1 MNKDDLL
8 KHIAETAYNVGFGAK
23 KHFATYD
30 IVAKAPGWISLISLA
45 FGIYALVFD
54 ELNTKFI
61 SATFII
67 LGVAGMYI
75 TFYDAKKTDYI
86 NSGVALTDHFN
97 ELKRLYGL
105 VKSSTGSLDPHIQKL
120 EEIERQYTQVGSSHQ
135 IALSNWYAHY
145 KFFWEQQIGWIDEQL
160 KFKLLRDKIPLSLS
174 ASMFIALVVFIYFI
188 FSGDIVVTICSL
200 KP

>member
-1 MNKDDLL
+1 MTKDDLL

-75 TFYDAKKTDYI
+75 TFYDAKKSDYI
-86 NSGVALTDHFN
+86 TSGVALTDYFN
-97 ELKRLYGL
+97 ELKRLYGI
-105 VKSSTGSLDPHIQKL
+105 VKSSTGSLDPYIQRL
-120 EEIERQYTQVGSSHQ
+120 EEIEKQYTQVGSSHHV
-135 IALSNWYAHY
+135 ALSNWYAHY
-145 KFFWEQQIGWIDEQL
+145 KFFWEQQVGWIDEQL
-160 KFKLLRDKIPLSLS
+160 NFNFFRDKIPLSLWFTI
-174 ASMFIALVVFIYFI
+174 FIVIIGGALD
-188 FSGDIVVTICSL
+188 FSNLKTLICSGHL
-200 KP
+200 HP

>member
-1 MNKDDLL
+1 MTKDDLL

-30 IVAKAPGWISLISLA
+30 IVAKAPGWISLISLT

-75 TFYDAKKTDYI
+75 TFYDAKKSDY
-86 NSGVALTDHFN
+86 STAGVALTDYFN
-97 ELKRLYGL
+97 ELKRLYGI

-120 EEIERQYTQVGSSHQ
+120 EEIEKQYTQVGSSHH

-160 KFKLLRDKIPLSLS
+160 KFSFVRDKVPLSLWVAIFVLIIGCALGFS
-174 ASMFIALVVFIYFI
+174 NFIAL
-188 FSGDIVVTICSL
+188 ICVGYQH
-200 KP
+200 P

>member
-86 NSGVALTDHFN
+86 TSGVALTDHFN

-105 VKSSTGSLDPHIQKL
+105 VKSSTGSLDLHIQKL
-120 EEIERQYTQVGSSHQ
+120 EEIEKQYTQIGSSHQ

-160 KFKLLRDKIPLSLS
+160 KFRLLRDKIPLSLS
-174 ASMFIALVVFIYFI
+174 ASFFTALVILIYFI
-188 FSGDIVVTICSL
+188 FSGAIVVKICNVN
-200 KP
+200 

>member
-8 KHIAETAYNVGFGAK
+8 RHIAETAYNVGFGAK

-30 IVAKAPGWISLISLA
+30 IVAKAPGWISLISLV
-45 FGIYALVFD
+45 FGIYALVFE

-75 TFYDAKKTDYI
+75 TFYDAKKSDYI
-86 NSGVALTDHFN
+86 TSGVALTDHFN

-105 VKSSTGSLDPHIQKL
+105 VKCSTGPLDSYIQKL
-120 EEIERQYTQVGSSHQ
+120 EEIEKQYTKIGSSHQ

-160 KFKLLRDKIPLSLS
+160 KFKLLRDKIPLSLT
-174 ASMFIALVVFIYFI
+174 IAIFFTLVLFLYFLC
-188 FSGDIVVTICSL
+188 SGYISTAICNL

>member
-45 FGIYALVFD
+45 FGIYALIFD
-54 ELNTKFI
+54 ELNTKFV

-67 LGVAGMYI
+67 LGVTGMYI
-75 TFYDAKKTDYI
+75 TFYDAKKADYI

-145 KFFWEQQIGWIDEQL
+145 KFFWEQQIGWVDEQL
-160 KFKLLRDKIPLSLS
+160 KFKMFRDKIPLTLSVSAFISLV
-174 ASMFIALVVFIYFI
+174 IFIYVLFA
-188 FSGDIVVTICSL
+188 GDIVAQICTA

>member
-30 IVAKAPGWISLISLA
+30 IVAKAPGWICLISLI
-45 FGIYALVFD
+45 FVIYALAFD

-67 LGVAGMYI
+67 LGIAGMYI

-174 ASMFIALVVFIYFI
+174 ASFSIALVIVLYFI
-188 FSGDIVVTICSL
+188 FSGHISVTICNST
-200 KP
+200 P

>member
-160 KFKLLRDKIPLSLS
+160 KFSFFRDKVPLSLWFTILILIIGFS
-174 ASMFIALVVFIYFI
+174 LEGSNFITLACAKY
-188 FSGDIVVTICSL
+188 
-200 KP
+200 PHP